1 MKILIIDNYDSFT
14 YNLYQYF
21 KHFTQDVFVV
31 MNDKITIEEIE
42 KFSPQGIVISPGP
55 GNPDTSGICLDAVS
69 FFKDKI
75 PVLGVCLGHQ
85 TIARALGGKIVKCG
99 EPVHGKAVVI
109 THDAQGIFSGI
120 PDKIKVGLYHSLMAD
135 ENTLPKEL
143 TVTARSYENVIM
155 GIKHKIY
162 PLIGVQFHPESI
174 LTEFGY
180 KMIENW
186 LEGIR

>member
-1 MKILIIDNYDSFT
+1 MKILLIDNYDSFT
-14 YNLYQYF
+14 YNLYQYL
-21 KHFTQDVFVV
+21 KHFTQDVTVV
-31 MNDKITIEEIE
+31 MNDKITIKEIE
-42 KFSPQGIVISPGP
+42 EFSPHGLVISPGP

-85 TIARALGGKIVKCG
+85 TIARALGGEIVKCR
-99 EPVHGKAVVI
+99 EPVHGKSTVL
-109 THDAQGIFSGI
+109 THDSQSIFSGI
-120 PDKIKVGLYHSLMAD
+120 PDKIKVGLYHSLMVD
-135 ENTLPKEL
+135 EKTLSHDF
-143 TVTARSYENVIM
+143 VISARSSENVIM
-155 GIKHKIY
+155 GIRHKIY

>member
-1 MKILIIDNYDSFT
+1 MKILLIDNYDSFT
-14 YNLYQYF
+14 YNLYQYL
-21 KHFTQDVFVV
+21 KHFTQDVTVV
-31 MNDKITIEEIE
+31 MNDRITIKEIE
-42 KFSPQGIVISPGP
+42 EFSPHGIVISPGP
-55 GNPDTSGICLDAVS
+55 GNPDTSGICLDVVS

-75 PVLGVCLGHQ
+75 PVFGVCLGHQ

-135 ENTLPKEL
+135 ENTLPREL
-143 TVTARSYENVIM
+143 IVTARSSQNVIM
-155 GIKHKIY
+155 GIRHEKY
-162 PLIGVQFHPESI
+162 LLTGVQFHPESI
-174 LTEFGY
+174 LTEYGY